1 VSIHSILGDG
11 TLLIETHSPSST
23 RRNLMA
29 EILAR
34 RTASGSLE
42 EPFTNGENPDIE
54 NVNAQYQGL
63 EFHYIYLMIMAYL
76 VWLIIP
82 GIGFL
87 YSGLSRRKSA
97 LAMLFQSF
105 AVMGVYVGCY
115 CSSNLY

>member
-1 VSIHSILGDG
+1 MEAPAAVSIHRILRGG
-11 TLLIETHSPSST
+11 SSLTETQPEFDET
-23 RRNLMA
+23 K
-29 EILAR
+29 
-34 RTASGSLE
+34 
-42 EPFTNGENPDIE
+42 PNGGNPDIE

-82 GIGFL
+82 GIGLL

-105 AVMGVYVGCY
+105 AVMGVYVCP
-115 CSSNLY
+115 CSSSDLY